1 MGSVVC
7 VIVFADRHEDKILY
21 PVSLQINQGWCNQ
34 CMLNIEEEFSS
45 LELDLEVSFCLS
57 SFYKDFERDLFPQ
70 KLILTKEQE
79 NALNVASTK
88 EVV

>member
-1 MGSVVC
+1 
-7 VIVFADRHEDKILY
+7 
-21 PVSLQINQGWCNQ
+21 
-34 CMLNIEEEFSS
+34 MLNIEEEFSS